1 MANTINYAETY
12 ESELLAV
19 TNQQTLTSPFITS
32 NVNWLSAKTFH
43 FTSLVPSGFKA
54 HSRDGGWNRGTL
66 VEADHPYSLDHD
78 RDVEFLIDKAD
89 VDESNLTA
97 TVENVSKNMQLINQ
111 APEVDAR
118 FFEKVSAAAIAA
130 DAAGTAT
137 YVDVEAAITA
147 ATVVSVIKTAIN
159 HVKIY
164 RGSLMVFVNSTIM
177 NLLETAMVDNGRIQ
191 WTSVAEGPKA
201 IETRIY
207 LMDGIPVVEVIDSDR
222 FGTAFT
228 YTDGY
233 VLAAEDRG
241 LQICVASLETVKTAM
256 KINSIYA
263 FAPGEH
269 TEGDAYLYQNRQL
282 WDTFVKPNG
291 KNGLIDSVA
300 IVVDT
305 AA

>member
-1 MANTINYAETY
+1 MANTYNYAESY
-12 ESELLAV
+12 APEILAV
-19 TNQQTLTSPFITS
+19 TNQQALTSPFIT
-32 NVNWLSAKTFH
+32 NDVVWDGAKTIH

-54 HSRDGGWNRGTL
+54 HDRAGGWNRGTIA
-66 VEADHPYSLDHD
+66 EADHTFTIDHD
-78 RDVEFLIDKAD
+78 RDIEFLVDKAD
-89 VDESNLTA
+89 VDETNMTA
-97 TVENVSKNMQLINQ
+97 SIVNISKNFQAIRQ

>member
-1 MANTINYAETY
+1 MPNTYNYAESY
-12 ESELLAV
+12 SPEILAV
-19 TNQQTLTSPFITS
+19 TNQQALTSPFIT
-32 NVNWLSAKTFH
+32 NDVVWDGAKTIH
-43 FTSLVPSGFKA
+43 FTSLVPSGFKTHDRA
-54 HSRDGGWNRGTL
+54 GGWNRGTIA
-66 VEADHPYSLDHD
+66 EADHTFTIDHD
-78 RDVEFLIDKAD
+78 RDIEFLVDIAD
-89 VDESNLTA
+89 VDETNMTTSIVNI
-97 TVENVSKNMQLINQ
+97 SKNFQAIRQ

-137 YVDVEAAITA
+137 YVDVEASITKD
-147 ATVVSVIKTAIN
+147 TVVSVIKTAIN

-177 NLLETAMVDNGRIQ
+177 NLLETAMADNGRIQ

-201 IETRIY
+201 VETRIY

-233 VLAAEDRG
+233 VLAAGDRG
-241 LQICVASLETVKTAM
+241 LQICVASLETVKTVM

-269 TEGDAYLYQNRQL
+269 TEGDSYLYQNRQL
-282 WDTFVKPNG
+282 WDTIVKPNG
-291 KNGLIDSVA
+291 KNGLVDSVA

>member
-1 MANTINYAETY
+1 MANTYNYAESY
-12 ESELLAV
+12 APEILAV
-19 TNQQTLTSPFITS
+19 TNQQALTSPFIT
-32 NVNWLSAKTFH
+32 NDVVWDGAKTIH
-43 FTSLVPSGFKA
+43 FTSLVPSGFKTHDRA
-54 HSRDGGWNRGTL
+54 GGWNRGTIA
-66 VEADHPYSLDHD
+66 EADHTFTIDHD
-78 RDVEFLIDKAD
+78 RDIEFLVDKAD
-89 VDESNLTA
+89 VDETNMTA
-97 TVENVSKNMQLINQ
+97 SIVNISKNFQAIRQ

-137 YVDVEAAITA
+137 YVDVDASITA

-233 VLAAEDRG
+233 VLAAGDRG

-256 KINSIYA
+256 KISSIYA

-269 TEGDAYLYQNRQL
+269 TDGDAYLYQNRQL

-300 IVVDT
+300 IVVDK